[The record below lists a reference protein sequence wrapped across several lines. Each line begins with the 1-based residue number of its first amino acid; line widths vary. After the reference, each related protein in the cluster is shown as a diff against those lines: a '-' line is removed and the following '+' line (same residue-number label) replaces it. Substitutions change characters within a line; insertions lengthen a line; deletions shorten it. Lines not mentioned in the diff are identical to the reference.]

1 MYDSTL
7 DFSATGGVKRLLEK
21 FSRQSEDWE
30 AVKLR
35 VSMIFQSFFLN
46 CYFGIPAPNDPVE
59 LPRTP
64 MEILAGG
71 RMADL
76 PMKAWRLV
84 MEGLRYC

>member
-35 VSMIFQSFFLN
+35 VSMIFQSFFFKLLFWN
-46 CYFGIPAPNDPVE
+46 SS
-59 LPRTP
+59 T
-64 MEILAGG
+64 
-71 RMADL
+71 
-76 PMKAWRLV
+76 K
-84 MEGLRYC
+84 